1 MNIIWDEQKN
11 DWLKETRLVSFE
23 QIAGMLLDG
32 DYLDIVENPTRENQE
47 YFVMRLQE
55 YTWLVPFVI
64 DDQERIVLKT
74 AFPSRKYHKKYGGG
88 I

>member
-1 MNIIWDEQKN
+1 MDIIWDEQKN
-11 DWLKETRLVSFE
+11 DWLKESRLVSFE

-32 DYLDIVENPTRENQE
+32 DYLGIVENPTRENQE
-47 YFVMRLQE
+47 YFVVRLQE

>member
-1 MNIIWDEQKN
+1 MDIIWDEQKN

-74 AFPSRKYHKKYGGG
+74 AFPSRKYHKKHGGG

>member
-1 MNIIWDEQKN
+1 MEIIWDEQKN

-32 DYLDIVENPTRENQE
+32 DYLDIVENPTWKNQE
-47 YFVMRLQE
+47 YFVMWIQE

-74 AFPSRKYHKKYGGG
+74 AFPSRKYHKKYEGKT
-88 I
+88 